1 MTNTIK
7 SNGSSIVNNT
17 PNGIVIL
24 SPLMQAIQYKEQT
37 YFTSQYFHSQ
47 YKANAGD
54 KYQNLSDFNALIRSI
69 RAYPIY
75 VQTGDIVELIWA
87 EVKEITD
94 GNLPSVMKSNAYR
107 PIMLI
112 NATAQ
117 IALTHHLDDEISKE
131 VSVAVNTKAATK
143 VIKEKSVSFLS
154 REFKGALAIAHLM
167 GFEGNQAMLSAN
179 QGMKSFHGVDMHKQF
194 GFTLVA
200 PSKESLLTATE
211 LGLKMGMSAIKVNL
225 LLEDNGYIQS
235 YVTTKGAKAWA
246 LTETGRPFAELLDT
260 GKRHGNG
267 TPVQQIKWYGNVVE
281 FLVSK

>member
-24 SPLMQAIQYKEQT
+24 SPLMQAIQHNEQT

-47 YKANAGD
+47 YKANAGG

-69 RAYPIY
+69 ETYPIY
-75 VQTGDIVELIWA
+75 VNTGDIVELIWA
-87 EVKEITD
+87 EVKEITK
-94 GNLPSVMKSNAYR
+94 GSLPSVMKSNAYR

-131 VSVAVNTKAATK
+131 VSVTVNTKVATK

-154 REFKGALAIAHLM
+154 REFKGALAIARLM

-179 QGMKSFHGVDMHKQF
+179 QGMRSFHGVDMHKRF
-194 GFTLVA
+194 GLTLVA
-200 PSKESLLTATE
+200 PSKEPLLTATE

-225 LLEDNGYIQS
+225 LLEGKGYVQS

-246 LTETGRPFAELLDT
+246 LTEAGMPFAELLDT

-281 FLVSK
+281 FLTIN